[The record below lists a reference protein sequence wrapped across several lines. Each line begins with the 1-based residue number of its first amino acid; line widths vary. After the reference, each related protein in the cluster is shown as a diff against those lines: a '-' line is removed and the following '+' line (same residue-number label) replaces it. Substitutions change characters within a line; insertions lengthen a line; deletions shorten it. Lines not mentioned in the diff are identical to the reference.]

1 HINPY
6 FKSKTLIRQSTKGG
20 TRSWTADGWGALVVV
35 ERGRAFDYL
44 SWYRAVVAAH
54 STIARPSLE
63 TILSSD
69 VQWRLGR
76 PGTITAL
83 HLKRMEIE
91 TIGHVAIDAA
101 RLNAL
106 FPKRPGGRSYAIS
119 DISIANVMNTIPA
132 RAEDVSQRPASRLI
146 LSDALTGLHQLL

>member
-1 HINPY
+1 DVKKRVKVVEELRGRLLAAPAESRPRTVLQKPQAFVLDVGQVVIYPTDMGNHINPY

-44 SWYRAVVAAH
+44 SWYRAVVAKH
-54 STIARPSLE
+54 STVARPSLE

-91 TIGHVAIDAA
+91 TIGQVAIDAA
-101 RLNAL
+101 RLNA
-106 FPKRPGGRSYAIS
+106 
-119 DISIANVMNTIPA
+119 
-132 RAEDVSQRPASRLI
+132 
-146 LSDALTGLHQLL
+146 